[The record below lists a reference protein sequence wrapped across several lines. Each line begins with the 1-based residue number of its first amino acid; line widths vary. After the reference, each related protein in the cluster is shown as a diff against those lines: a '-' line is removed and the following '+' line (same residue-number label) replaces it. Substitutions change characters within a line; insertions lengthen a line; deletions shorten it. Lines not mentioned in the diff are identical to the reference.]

1 MGQENNLLF
10 LNNFNKVI
18 DNISEEIE
26 KDKYMKNSHFYSFIK
41 NAMDVICQ
49 KMSYQTENT
58 NRQITVIQEDKM
70 FEVIL
75 DFFKS
80 INIEFY
86 NKALEILKNK
96 YPNTR
101 TYIYDFHRDDPNHLT
116 HYCIHYE
123 KGKAEIFLPLRY
135 RLSENQSK
143 EIDLKYGENFYTID
157 DLYSITHEISHLF
170 DIKPENTKV
179 AMGGFYTIIKDGKPF
194 GTYQDIKDSRTAIG
208 ISSKDNIM
216 YILVVEGE
224 FYCKSEGL
232 SFAECGDI
240 LLKLKVDDAIQMDGG
255 GSVSLCIA
263 KRNVLSYKS
272 LRKTAINLS
281 IVDPMNWRRP
291 INILSYS
298 LWV

>member
-1 MGQENNLLF
+1 MKKSKNRVFECLLF
-10 LNNFNKVI
+10 LALFIFTGCATVNKSQKSFLSLENKKFLEKSFSQVLNKDISIKNYWQSSENTFYMSFTGEKIDFHIVSIIITPELQFSVLPTKTFISHFAYINNSTIAINGTPFNRKTLEPVGIIIQDEVLLSPPEKSYAALVIHNSNKV
-18 DNISEEIE
+18 EI
-26 KDKYMKNSHFYSFIK
+26 
-41 NAMDVICQ
+41 VQ
-49 KMSYQTENT
+49 
-58 NRQITVIQEDKM
+58 
-70 FEVIL
+70 
-75 DFFKS
+75 
-80 INIEFY
+80 
-86 NKALEILKNK
+86 
-96 YPNTR
+96 
-101 TYIYDFHRDDPNHLT
+101 
-116 HYCIHYE
+116 
-123 KGKAEIFLPLRY
+123 
-135 RLSENQSK
+135 NQ
-143 EIDLKYGENFYTID
+143 
-157 DLYSITHEISHLF
+157 F

-255 GSVSLCIA
+255 GSTSLCIA

-281 IVDPMNWRRP
+281 IVDPMN
-291 INILSYS
+291 
-298 LWV
+298 